1 MSFHHALIDVCLW
14 TLSSLY
20 VATVVAR
27 MGKSRKVNR
36 RLPAPSSLCERTGDF
51 ETRMHGTVFA
61 RRQGN

>member
-1 MSFHHALIDVCLW
+1 VSFHHVLIDVCLW

-20 VATVVAR
+20 VASVVAR

-51 ETRMHGTVFA
+51 EIRMHDSVLT
-61 RRQGN
+61 RRQAN